1 MTDAD
6 IKTFAGQHAPKLAEN
21 ITRLCGQV
29 IARGIQGHLEHA
41 CALQQ
46 QVMAL
51 EAERDALKA
60 TLQRIATWD
69 EHDVS
74 MEVDY
79 GSNGVRDYY
88 RRIAIDAINP
98 SPLPS
103 TQ

>member
-6 IKTFAGQHAPKLAEN
+6 IKAFAVQHAPKLAEN

-29 IARGIQGHLEHA
+29 IAKGIQGHLEHA

-46 QVMAL
+46 RVIDL
-51 EAERDALKA
+51 EAA
-60 TLQRIATWD
+60 LQRIATWD

-74 MEVDY
+74 MSVDY

-88 RRIAIDAINP
+88 RRVALDAINP

-103 TQ
+103 P